1 MGSVCRCH
9 QWLKL
14 KFMKPANFPH
24 LAPLLLV
31 LTIFNCV
38 SAQQQPCTQPLTLP
52 TTTEPNIFAD
62 EQEIYLGDVVA
73 EYIQHNYRVIE
84 DPEIT
89 EYLTAIGNRLTK
101 HLPINR
107 LRFQF
112 FLVDLPDPNAFVL
125 PGGRIYVSRKLVAAA
140 LTEDELAGVIAHELG
155 HLVTHQAAIDT
166 TRNFKDVLGV
176 TSVGDRRDIFD
187 KYNQLIENIKQ
198 KPGAFKVQDRE
209 KGQLFADQAGMFAL
223 VAAGYDADAMAR
235 FWDRVIG
242 TQGKKGNWL
251 TDLFGTTR
259 PEQKR
264 LREMS
269 KAAESLPTACRQR
282 SAANQSDVFGQWRSK
297 VIAYNGLGRKE
308 SLHGVLSKQQLSPPL
323 LSDIAHLRFS
333 PDGAYILAQDDAG
346 INVLSREPFAPLFRI
361 DTEFDTYH
369 ANFTPDSKEIVFYT
383 DNLRVERWS
392 ISEAQRK
399 DVKEVVLL
407 KGCLQTQ
414 LSPDGKL
421 LACLD
426 PDFDLSLIRVE
437 NGEIVWRKK
446 EFYAPDYFQWLS
458 IYSQLRLRGE
468 ESGDLNLAL
477 INMKFSPDGR
487 YFVAGHHGRLQLAR
501 TFVGEVAEVLD
512 TTAMTKVSIPDS
524 VKRLIVGGFT
534 FVGNDRMAGINREN
548 FKKSAVV
555 KFPSGELLA
564 EMELWRKGMS
574 APTRG
579 DYLLIRPIQNYALG
593 VLDINT
599 KTITKAN
606 ERAAL
611 DIYEPFF
618 VAEMRNGQVGLYKL
632 DKNEFVA
639 ATVLSN
645 VSLGRL
651 RVAEVS
657 PELKW
662 LALSGRSRG
671 GVWNL
676 AKGEAALSLR
686 DFQGAYVSDDG
697 YFFGEFP
704 KTEDVERNVAR
715 FNLKNG
721 EAAAGPKFEGDSSH
735 QYGQYL
741 FTIKPVKAT
750 EKPPDP
756 NAKAP
761 KFNAADYRRNVIIE
775 MFDART
781 MKSLW
786 SQTFPKES
794 PRVWIAPGNQ
804 TMALLW
810 SVTTDAAKSEISGDP
825 RLSQMLAKMKEKEG
839 DYFLKIVDAQT
850 GSEIGKLLI
859 ETGKGSFRVA
869 NIFAAGDSVVVT
881 DTQNRVLIYS
891 LKTGQQKGRVFGAYA
906 TVSQASKLLCVENES
921 GKLAVYDLETME
933 KRDEFIFTR
942 PISMLRFSQ
951 DGRRLFVLTITQ
963 TVYIL
968 DVSSIAKT

>member
-1 MGSVCRCH
+1 MR
-9 QWLKL
+9 LE
-14 KFMKPANFPH
+14 KFPYFA
-24 LAPLLLV
+24 ALLLV
-31 LTIFNCV
+31 LAIFHFA

-52 TTTEPNIFAD
+52 TATESNIFSD
-62 EQEIYLGDVVA
+62 EQEIFLGDAVA
-73 EYIQHNYRVIE
+73 ERIQNNYRVIE
-84 DPEIT
+84 DPEVT
-89 EYLTAIGNRLTK
+89 EYLTKIGERLTK

-125 PGGRIYVSRKLVAAA
+125 PGGRIFVSRKLVAAA
-140 LTEDELAGVIAHELG
+140 KSEDELAGVIAHELG
-155 HLVTHQAAIDT
+155 HLVVHQGAIDT
-166 TRNFKDVLGV
+166 TRQFKEVLGV
-176 TSVGDRRDIFD
+176 TSVSDRRDIFD
-187 KYNQLIENIKQ
+187 KYNQLIENFNK
-198 KPGAFKVQDRE
+198 KPGAFQRQDRE

-223 VAAGYDADAMAR
+223 VAAGYDAEAMAR
-235 FWDRVIG
+235 FWDRITG

-251 TDLFGTTR
+251 TDLFGSTR

-264 LREMS
+264 LREMV
-269 KAAESLPTACRQR
+269 KAADSLPADCRQK
-282 SAANQSDVFGQWRSK
+282 SAASQSELFALWQSK
-297 VIAYNGLGRKE
+297 VVAYNGLGRKE
-308 SLHGVLSKQQLSPPL
+308 LLHGVLSKQQLSPPL
-323 LSDIAHLRFS
+323 RSDIVHLRFS

-346 INVLSREPFAPLFRI
+346 INVISREPLAPLFRI
-361 DTEFDTYH
+361 DTEFDTYY
-369 ANFTPDSKEIVFYT
+369 ANFTPDSKEIVFYS

-392 ISEAQRK
+392 ISEAQRT

-426 PDFDLSLIRVE
+426 PEFNLNLLRVE
-437 NGEIVWRKK
+437 NGETVWSKK
-446 EFYAPDYFQWLS
+446 EFYTPNYYEALRIF
-458 IYSQLRLRGE
+458 SQLRLRRDD
-468 ESGDLNLAL
+468 SSDLNLA
-477 INMKFSPDGR
+477 ITHMKFSPDGR
-487 YFVAGHHGRLQLAR
+487 YFVAGHHTPRSFQNATSGD
-501 TFVGEVAEVLD
+501 FGEVID
-512 TTAMTKVSIPDS
+512 TTTFTKVSISDF
-524 VKRLIVGGFT
+524 VKKLISGGFT
-534 FVGNDRMAGINREN
+534 FVGNDRIAGINHET

-555 KFPSGELLA
+555 KFPSGEVVTEL
-564 EMELWRKGMS
+564 ELWRKGMS

-579 DYLLIRPIQNYALG
+579 DFLLIRPIKDYALG
-593 VLDINT
+593 VLDINS

-606 ERAAL
+606 QRAAL
-611 DIYEPFF
+611 DIYEPYFI
-618 VAEMRNGQVGLYKL
+618 AEMRNGQVGLYKL
-632 DKNEFVA
+632 EKNELVA
-639 ATVLSN
+639 TAELSN

-657 PELKW
+657 PDLKW

-671 GVWNL
+671 GVWSL

-686 DFQGAYVSDDG
+686 DFQGGYVSDDG

-715 FNLKNG
+715 FNLSNG
-721 EAAAGPKFEGDSSH
+721 EAVAGPKIEGETSH

-741 FTIKPVKAT
+741 FTIKSAKAV
-750 EKPPDP
+750 EQAADP
-756 NAKAP
+756 NVKPP
-761 KFNAADYRRNVIIE
+761 KFNPADYRRNVVIE

-786 SQTFPKES
+786 SQPFPKEA
-794 PRVWIAPGNQ
+794 PRAWIAPGNQ

-810 SVTTDAAKSEISGDP
+810 SVTTDAAKSEIGADP
-825 RLSQMLAKMKEKEG
+825 RLTQTLARMKEKEG
-839 DYFLKIVDAQT
+839 DYFLKIVDAQS
-850 GSEIGKLLI
+850 GNEIGKLLI

-869 NIFAAGDSVVVT
+869 NIFAVGDSVIVT
-881 DTQNRVLIYS
+881 DTRNRVLVYS
-891 LKTGQQKGRVFGAYA
+891 LKTGEQKGRVFGAYA
-906 TVSQASKLLCVENES
+906 AVSSASKLLCVENES

-951 DGRRLFVLTITQ
+951 DGKRLFVLTVAQ

>member
-1 MGSVCRCH
+1 MR
-9 QWLKL
+9 LR
-14 KFMKPANFPH
+14 NFPQ
-24 LAPLLLV
+24 LAALLLV
-31 LTIFNCV
+31 LTIFHFV

-52 TTTEPNIFAD
+52 NATEPNIFSD
-62 EQEIYLGDVVA
+62 EQEVDLGDALA

-84 DPEIT
+84 DPEVT
-89 EYLTAIGNRLTK
+89 EYLTSIGQRLTK

-112 FLVDLPDPNAFVL
+112 FLVDLPDANAFVL
-125 PGGRIYVSRKLVAAA
+125 PGGRIFVSRKLVAAA

-155 HLVTHQAAIDT
+155 HLVTHEGAINT
-166 TRNFKDVLGV
+166 TRLFKEVLGV
-176 TSVGDRRDIFD
+176 TSVGDRRDIFE
-187 KYNQLIENIKQ
+187 KYNQLIENSNK
-198 KPGAFKVQDRE
+198 KREAFRPRDRE

-223 VAAGYDADAMAR
+223 VAAGYDAAAMSR
-235 FWDRVIG
+235 FWDRITE
-242 TQGKKGNWL
+242 TQGKKGSWL
-251 TDLFGTTR
+251 TDFFGTTR

-264 LREMS
+264 LREMV
-269 KAAESLPTACRQR
+269 KAAESVPAECRQKT
-282 SAANQSDVFGQWRSK
+282 AANLSEAFALWKSK
-297 VIAYNGLGRKE
+297 VVAYNGLGRKE
-308 SLHGVLSKQQLSPPL
+308 LLHGVLSKQQLTPPL
-323 LSDIAHLRFS
+323 LSDIVHLRFS
-333 PDGAYILAQDDAG
+333 PDGNYILAQDDAG

-369 ANFTPDSKEIVFYT
+369 ANFTPDSKEIIFYS

-392 ISEAQRK
+392 ISEAQRT

-426 PDFDLSLIRVE
+426 PDFTLNLIRVE
-437 NGEIVWRKK
+437 TGETAWSKK
-446 EFYAPDYFQWLS
+446 EFYTPPNYWEALRIF
-458 IYSQLRLRGE
+458 SQLSLRRDD
-468 ESGDLNLAL
+468 SSDINLGI
-477 INMKFSPDGR
+477 INLKFSPDGR
-487 YFVAGHHGRLQLAR
+487 YLVAGHHTPREFHNTYSGD
-501 TFVGEVAEVLD
+501 VGDVID
-512 TTAMTKVSIPDS
+512 TSTLTKVSVPDFL
-524 VKRLIVGGFT
+524 KKLIASGFT
-534 FVGNDRMAGINREN
+534 FLGNDRIAGINHDS

-555 KFPSGELLA
+555 KFPSGEVVA

-574 APTRG
+574 GATRG
-579 DYLLIRPIQNYALG
+579 DYLLIRPVKDYAVG
-593 VLDINT
+593 VMDINS

-632 DKNEFVA
+632 EKNELVA
-639 ATVLSN
+639 TAVLSN
-645 VSLGRL
+645 ASLGRL

-662 LALSGRSRG
+662 LALSGHSRG

-676 AKGEAALSLR
+676 GKGEAALALR
-686 DFQGAYVSDDG
+686 DFQGGYLSDDG
-697 YFFGEFP
+697 YFFAEFP

-715 FNLKNG
+715 FNLNNG
-721 EAAAGPKFEGDSSH
+721 EAVAGPKIEGDTSH

-741 FTIKPVKAT
+741 FTIKSAKAT
-750 EKPPDP
+750 EKPPAGD
-756 NAKAP
+756 
-761 KFNAADYRRNVIIE
+761 NAAKINPAEYRRNVVIE

-786 SQTFPKES
+786 SQSFPKEA

-810 SVTTDAAKSEISGDP
+810 SVTTDAAKGEISADP
-825 RLSQMLAKMKEKEG
+825 QLTQTLAKMKEKEG
-839 DYFLKIVDAQT
+839 DYFLKIVDAQS
-850 GSEIGKLLI
+850 GKEIGKLLI
-859 ETGKGSFRVA
+859 ETGKGSFRVSS
-869 NIFAAGDSVVVT
+869 IYAAGDSVIVA
-881 DTQNRVLIYS
+881 DTRNRVLVYS
-891 LKTGQQKGRVFGAYA
+891 LKTGELKGRVFGAYA

-921 GKLAVYDLETME
+921 GKLAVYDLATME

-951 DGRRLFVLTITQ
+951 DGKRLFVLTVGQ

-968 DVSSIAKT
+968 DVSSHAKA

>member
-1 MGSVCRCH
+1 MR
-9 QWLKL
+9 L
-14 KFMKPANFPH
+14 NF
-24 LAPLLLV
+24 LQIAALLLV
-31 LTIFNCV
+31 LTIFYSV

-52 TTTEPNIFAD
+52 SATEPNIFSD
-62 EQEIYLGDVVA
+62 EQEVDLGDALA

-84 DPEIT
+84 DPEVT
-89 EYLTAIGNRLTK
+89 EYLTSIGQRLTK

-112 FLVDLPDPNAFVL
+112 FLVDLPDANAFVL
-125 PGGRIYVSRKLVAAA
+125 PGGRIFVSRKLVAAA

-155 HLVTHQAAIDT
+155 HLVTHEGAINT
-166 TRNFKDVLGV
+166 TRLFKEVLGV
-176 TSVGDRRDIFD
+176 TSVGDRRDIFE
-187 KYNQLIENIKQ
+187 KYNQLIENSNK
-198 KPGAFKVQDRE
+198 KREAFRPRDRE

-223 VAAGYDADAMAR
+223 IAAGYDAGAISR
-235 FWDRVIG
+235 FWDRITE

-251 TDLFGTTR
+251 TDFFGTTR

-264 LREMS
+264 LREMV
-269 KAAESLPTACRQR
+269 KAAESVPAACRQKT
-282 SAANQSDVFGQWRSK
+282 AASQSEFFALWKSK
-297 VIAYNGLGRKE
+297 VVAYNGLGRKE
-308 SLHGVLSKQQLSPPL
+308 SLHGVLSRQQLTPPL
-323 LSDIAHLRFS
+323 LSDITHLRFS

-361 DTEFDTYH
+361 DTEFDTYY
-369 ANFTPDSKEIVFYT
+369 ANFTPDSKEIVFYS

-392 ISEAQRK
+392 IAEAQRT

-426 PDFDLSLIRVE
+426 PEFTLNLIRVE
-437 NGEIVWRKK
+437 TGETAWSKK
-446 EFYAPDYFQWLS
+446 EFYTPPNYWEAVRIF
-458 IYSQLRLRGE
+458 SQLSLRRDD
-468 ESGDLNLAL
+468 SSDINLGI
-477 INMKFSPDGR
+477 INLKFSPDGR
-487 YFVAGHHGRLQLAR
+487 YLVAGHHTPREFHNAYSGD
-501 TFVGEVAEVLD
+501 VGDVID
-512 TTAMTKVSIPDS
+512 TSTLTKVSIPDFL
-524 VKRLIVGGFT
+524 KKLIATGFT
-534 FVGNDRMAGINREN
+534 FLGNDRIAGINHDS

-555 KFPSGELLA
+555 KFPSGEVVA

-574 APTRG
+574 GATRG
-579 DYLLIRPIQNYALG
+579 DYLLIRPVKDYAVG
-593 VLDINT
+593 VMDINS
-599 KTITKAN
+599 KQITKAN

-632 DKNEFVA
+632 EKNELVA
-639 ATVLSN
+639 TAALSN
-645 VSLGRL
+645 ASLGRL
-651 RVAEVS
+651 RVAEIS

-676 AKGEAALSLR
+676 GKGEAALSLR
-686 DFQGAYVSDDG
+686 NFQGGYLSDDG

-715 FNLKNG
+715 FNLNNG
-721 EAAAGPKFEGDSSH
+721 EAVAGPKIEGETSH

-741 FTIKPVKAT
+741 FTIKSAKAA
-750 EKPPDP
+750 EKPAEATDKS
-756 NAKAP
+756 AKLNPAE
-761 KFNAADYRRNVIIE
+761 YRRNVVIE

-786 SQTFPKES
+786 SQSFPKEA

-810 SVTTDAAKSEISGDP
+810 SVNTDAAKAEISADP
-825 RLSQMLAKMKEKEG
+825 QLTQTLAKMKEKVG
-839 DYFLKIVDAQT
+839 DYFLKIVDAQS
-850 GSEIGKLLI
+850 GSEVGKLLI
-859 ETGKGSFRVA
+859 ETGKGSFRVSS
-869 NIFAAGDSVVVT
+869 IFAAGDSVIVA
-881 DTQNRVLIYS
+881 DTRNRVLVYS
-891 LKTGQQKGRVFGAYA
+891 LKTGEQKGRVFGAYA
-906 TVSQASKLLCVENES
+906 AVSKASKLLCVENES
-921 GKLAVYDLETME
+921 GKLAVYDLATME

-951 DGRRLFVLTITQ
+951 DGKRLFVLTVGQ

>member
-1 MGSVCRCH
+1 MRIE
-9 QWLKL
+9 
-14 KFMKPANFPH
+14 NFPR
-24 LAPLLLV
+24 LAALLLV
-31 LTIFNCV
+31 LTLFHSV

-52 TTTEPNIFAD
+52 TATEPNIFSD
-62 EQEIYLGDVVA
+62 EQEVFLGDALA
-73 EYIQHNYRVIE
+73 EYIQRNYRVIE
-84 DPEIT
+84 DPEVT
-89 EYLTAIGNRLTK
+89 DYLTKVGARLTK

-112 FLVDLPDPNAFVL
+112 FLVDLPDANAFVL
-125 PGGRIYVSRKLVAAA
+125 PGGRIFVSRKLIAAA
-140 LTEDELAGVIAHELG
+140 QAEDELAGVIAHELG
-155 HLVTHQAAIDT
+155 HLVTHEGAINT
-166 TRNFKDVLGV
+166 TRLFKEVLGV
-176 TSVGDRRDIFD
+176 TSVGDRRDIFE
-187 KYNQLIENIKQ
+187 KYNQLIENANK
-198 KPGAFKVQDRE
+198 KREAFKPRDRE
-209 KGQLFADQAGMFAL
+209 RGQLFADQAGMFAL
-223 VAAGYDADAMAR
+223 VAAGYDGEAMAR
-235 FWDRVIG
+235 FWDRIAG

-251 TDLFGTTR
+251 TDLFGSTR

-264 LREMS
+264 LREMV
-269 KAAESLPTACRQR
+269 KAAESLPAECRQK
-282 SAANQSDVFGQWRSK
+282 SAATQSELFAQWQSK
-297 VIAYNGLGRKE
+297 VVAYNGLGRKE
-308 SLHGVLSKQQLSPPL
+308 VLHGVLSKQQLSPPL

-346 INVLSREPFAPLFRI
+346 INVLSREPFAFLFRI
-361 DTEFDTYH
+361 DIEFDTYY
-369 ANFTPDSKEIVFYT
+369 ANFTPDSKEIVFYS

-392 ISEAQRK
+392 VSEAQRN

-426 PDFDLSLIRVE
+426 PEFNLNLLRVE
-437 NGEIVWRKK
+437 NGETVWSKK
-446 EFYAPDYFQWLS
+446 EFYTPNYWEALR
-458 IYSQLRLRGE
+458 IYSQLRLRRDD
-468 ESGDLNLAL
+468 SSDLNLAITRL
-477 INMKFSPDGR
+477 RFSPDGR
-487 YFVAGHHGRLQLAR
+487 YFVAGHNIPRGFQNPVSGE
-501 TFVGEVAEVLD
+501 FVEVID
-512 TTAMTKVSIPDS
+512 TGSFSRVSIPDFL
-524 VKRLIVGGFT
+524 KKLIAGGFT
-534 FVGNDRMAGINREN
+534 FVGNDRIAGINHES

-555 KFPSGELLA
+555 KFPSGEVLA

-579 DYLLIRPIQNYALG
+579 DYLLIRPVKDYAVG
-593 VLDINT
+593 VLDINS

-611 DIYEPFF
+611 DIYDPYF

-632 DKNEFVA
+632 EKNELVA
-639 ATVLSN
+639 TTVLSN

-676 AKGEAALSLR
+676 AKGEAVLSLR
-686 DFQGAYVSDDG
+686 NFQGGYVSDDG

-715 FNLKNG
+715 FNLSNG
-721 EAAAGPKFEGDSSH
+721 EAVAGPKIEGESSH

-741 FTIKPVKAT
+741 FTIKSAKEA
-750 EKPPDP
+750 EKPADP
-756 NAKAP
+756 NAKPAKLNP
-761 KFNAADYRRNVIIE
+761 ADYRRNVVIE

-786 SQTFPKES
+786 SKSFPKEA
-794 PRVWIAPGNQ
+794 PRAWIAPGNQ

-825 RLSQMLAKMKEKEG
+825 RLTQMLAKMKEKEG
-839 DYFLKIVDAQT
+839 DYFLKIVDAQS
-850 GSEIGKLLI
+850 GNEIGKLLI
-859 ETGKGSFRVA
+859 ETGKGSFRVS
-869 NIFAAGDSVVVT
+869 NIFAVGDSVIVK
-881 DTQNRVLIYS
+881 DTRNRVLIYS
-891 LKTGQQKGRVFGAYA
+891 IKSGEQKGRVFGAYA
-906 TVSQASKLLCVENES
+906 TVSQSTKLLCVENES
-921 GKLAVYDLETME
+921 GKLAVYDLETMD

-951 DGRRLFVLTITQ
+951 DGRRLFVLTVSQ

-968 DVSSIAKT
+968 DVSKVAQSRAE